1 MKKLLIRDCDFPI
14 YRFFEDMPDSAQY
27 LSTYA
32 KNMTGYIKSLCEI
45 QAENPE
51 KRMFISVQQSK
62 MEEFY
67 ISSENGITMCKYDK
81 VFYEDS
87 VETTKIIKAVN
98 KTYDAVIKDKKENKT
113 FRLKTYEGVFELFFY
128 HNNIL
133 KENLSIRLNDS
144 EKAIYKIDHEIHIRE
159 SETFLNKRSNILT
172 FNSKKSII
180 EVIRQQHNSPEE
192 YEVFLNEKLTNVR
205 SIRVIKNKIV
215 NMDLNSKIIDI
226 LPYNLLRELE
236 SLKDNTIKKASDFL
250 KEQKELDFLT
260 DDKVIIAY
268 ELLDVIEEVK
278 NVIKNNAKEFYQ
290 YDHNKF
296 HLIDEIAEDIL
307 GQKFNLNLKDEEEYN
322 QLEIKGVVLS
332 YFEGFDYE
340 NTTYE
345 KFKLEN
351 VYSIYNI
358 MKTEL
363 EK

>member
-14 YRFFEDMPDSAQY
+14 HRFFEDLPESAQY
-27 LSTYA
+27 INSYA

-45 QAENPE
+45 KAENQD
-51 KRMFISVQQSK
+51 KRMFISVEQSK

-67 ISSENGITMCKYDK
+67 FSSENGITMCKYDK

-98 KTYDAVIKDKKENKT
+98 KTYEAIIKDKKENKT
-113 FRLKTYEGVFELFFY
+113 FVLKTYKSIFELFFY

-133 KENLSIRLNDS
+133 KENFSIRLNDS
-144 EKAIYKIDHEIHIRE
+144 EKAIYKIDYEIDIKE
-159 SETFLNKRSNILT
+159 SETFLKTRSNVLT
-172 FNSKKSII
+172 FEDKNHIV
-180 EVIRQQHNSPEE
+180 EVISQQNNNPEE
-192 YEVFLNEKLTNVR
+192 YEVFLNEKLTNIR
-205 SIRVIKNKIV
+205 SMRVIKNKIV

-226 LPYNLLRELE
+226 LPYKILRELE
-236 SLKDNTIKKASDFL
+236 ALEDNTIKKVSDFL

-307 GQKFNLNLKDEEEYN
+307 GQKFNLNIKDEGEHK

-345 KFKLEN
+345 KFNLEN
-351 VYSIYNI
+351 IYSIYNF
-358 MKTEL
+358 MKKEF
-363 EK
+363 